1 MQKIIIDESGASAVV
16 RGCEMFYLLRLL
28 RSSANLT
35 CWPCAVQSLCST
47 ASPARPELAEE

>member
-16 RGCEMFYLLRLL
+16 KGCEMFYLLRLL
-28 RSSANLT
+28 RSSANPT

-47 ASPARPELAEE
+47 ASPARLELAEE